1 MSSHLAMN
9 VAMVRNEQ
17 SDQDWP
23 RSGALRD
30 SFFICSELSG
40 RCIGINDLMIN
51 EEIRDREVRVVDQ
64 NGAQLGVM
72 PVKQALDMAEEMQ
85 LDLVKIAPQARPPVC
100 KIMDYGKYRFEQSK
114 KEREFRKNQRVIT
127 VKEVRLSA
135 TIEDHDIDVKLK
147 NAIKFLKDGNKV
159 KATIR
164 FRGRQITHSEIGRQ
178 VMTEFAER
186 IKEYGTV
193 DKTPQIEGRNMSMM
207 ISPKDA
213 N

>member
-72 PVKQALDMAEEMQ
+72 PVKQALDMA
-85 LDLVKIAPQARPPVC
+85 
-100 KIMDYGKYRFEQSK
+100 
-114 KEREFRKNQRVIT
+114 
-127 VKEVRLSA
+127 
-135 TIEDHDIDVKLK
+135 
-147 NAIKFLKDGNKV
+147 
-159 KATIR
+159 
-164 FRGRQITHSEIGRQ
+164 
-178 VMTEFAER
+178 
-186 IKEYGTV
+186 
-193 DKTPQIEGRNMSMM
+193 
-207 ISPKDA
+207 
-213 N
+213 